1 MKWLY
6 AYVQGFP
13 LPWLINL
20 ETLPQLFR
28 LVRLLKKSPF
38 NKGGLFWPKPVP
50 PFEKG
55 GLGGI

>member
-20 ETLPQLFR
+20 ETLAQLFEN
-28 LVRLLKKSPF
+28 L
-38 NKGGLFWPKPVP
+38 
-50 PFEKG
+50 
-55 GLGGI
+55 